1 MIIQNFTNS
10 STTNANDTGATLLF
24 GAEGFTSQSLQP
36 KFRNDARTGLVQVLA
51 LYADGT
57 NSITIQGSTHGD
69 KQRPIAVMSAKAG
82 GDTAAEL
89 NGDNTVI
96 NDGYGAVTFTFD
108 SSVTTDTVASA
119 SACTVGVSGG
129 DDGTKTAV
137 AMARAINAMGAA
149 GHLAVFAWSHLEDVF
164 IRHNESWAKVSTLTT
179 AITDDAGGE
188 DFWDVDT
195 WDDPNNWVDL
205 VTFTNLA
212 NESTDSAVV
221 TLFPYMR
228 VKCADV
234 GASTADNLAIEVTL
248 GV

>member
-10 STTNANDTGATLLF
+10 STTHANDTGATLLF

-36 KFRNDARTGLVQVLA
+36 KFSYNARTGLVQVLA

-57 NSITIQGSTHGD
+57 NSITIQGSTTGD
-69 KQRPIAVMSAKAG
+69 DQRPIAVMTAKAG

-89 NGDNTVI
+89 NGDDTVI

-108 SSVTTDTVASA
+108 SSTASDTVASA
-119 SACTVGVSGG
+119 TACTVGVSGV
-129 DDGTKTAV
+129 DDTTKTAL
-137 AMARAINAMGAA
+137 AMARAINAMADA
-149 GHLAVFAWSHLEDVF
+149 GHLEVTAWSHLEDVF
-164 IRHNESWAKVSTLTT
+164 IRHKAPWSTVSGLTT
-179 AITDDAGGE
+179 AITDDSGGE